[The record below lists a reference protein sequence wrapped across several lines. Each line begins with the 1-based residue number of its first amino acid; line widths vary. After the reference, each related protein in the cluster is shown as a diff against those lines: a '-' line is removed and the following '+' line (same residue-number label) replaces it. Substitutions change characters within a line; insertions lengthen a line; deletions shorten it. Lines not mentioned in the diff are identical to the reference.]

1 MYQVIEKHLIS
12 LEGKTQMCH
21 ASTILKVDE
30 NRMLA
35 AWFGG
40 SAEGAPDTGI
50 WMSAKEAGTFS
61 SPWLIESTEEPHWNP
76 VLFRFNER
84 VIRLYFKV
92 GYEISE
98 WRTMTSESTDG
109 GRTWTKSRE
118 LVPGDF
124 GGRGPVKNKMIRLSD
139 GSILAPA
146 SLEKG
151 IWRAYADRSTD
162 EGVRWSKSNDVRI
175 PDGDYLSRQGRNGS
189 DIPVTE
195 QSFAGRGVIQPS
207 LWESAPGNVHMLL
220 RSSEGRIYRSD
231 SGDYGQSWCPAY
243 ATGLPNNN
251 SGLDLVRMEDGRLVL
266 ACNPVSENWGRRSP
280 ISLLIS
286 EDNGIHWNKRMDM
299 ENGQGEF
306 SYPAVIAEGR
316 RIHVTYT
323 YKREAI
329 AYWCLE
335 LEECQEIH

>member
-1 MYQVIEKHLIS
+1 MYQVIEKHLIF

-50 WMSAKEAGTFS
+50 WMSAKEAGTVS

-231 SGDYGQSWCPAY
+231 SGD
-243 ATGLPNNN
+243 
-251 SGLDLVRMEDGRLVL
+251 
-266 ACNPVSENWGRRSP
+266 
-280 ISLLIS
+280 
-286 EDNGIHWNKRMDM
+286 
-299 ENGQGEF
+299 
-306 SYPAVIAEGR
+306 
-316 RIHVTYT
+316 
-323 YKREAI
+323 
-329 AYWCLE
+329 
-335 LEECQEIH
+335 

>member
-1 MYQVIEKHLIS
+1 MYRVIERQLIS

-21 ASTILKVDE
+21 ASTLLRAEED
-30 NRMLA
+30 RMLA

-50 WMSAKEAGTFS
+50 WMAVREAGTFS
-61 SPWLIESTEEPHWNP
+61 SPWLIEATEEPHWNP
-76 VLFRFNER
+76 VLFRYSEQ
-84 VIRLYFKV
+84 VIGLCFKV
-92 GYEISE
+92 GHKISQ
-98 WRTMTSESTDG
+98 WWTMVVQSTDG

-118 LVPGDF
+118 LVPGDL

-146 SLEKG
+146 SLETDV
-151 IWRAYADRSTD
+151 WTAFADRSVD
-162 EGVRWSKSNDVRI
+162 EGGHWIRSKDICI
-175 PDGDYLSRQGRNGS
+175 PQSGYLPQQEITGS
-189 DIPVTE
+189 GIPVTE

-220 RSSEGRIYRSD
+220 RSSEGRVFRSD
-231 SGDYGQSWCPAY
+231 SEDYGQSWCPAY

-266 ACNPVSENWGRRSP
+266 ACNPVAENWGRRSP
-280 ISLLIS
+280 ISLLTS
-286 EDNGIHWNKRMDM
+286 DDNGIHWDKLLDM
-299 ENGQGEF
+299 ETGQGEF

-335 LEECQEIH
+335 LDGFK